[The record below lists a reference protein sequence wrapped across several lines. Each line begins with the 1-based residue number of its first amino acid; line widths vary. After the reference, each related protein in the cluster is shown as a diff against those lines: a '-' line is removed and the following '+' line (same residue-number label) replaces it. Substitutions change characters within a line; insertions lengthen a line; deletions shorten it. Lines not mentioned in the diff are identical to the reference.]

1 MDPSRVSRNREAS
14 KSLPWLLA
22 ARRNI
27 PQRGPNQ
34 RKWFKL
40 FMVVMHL
47 DGLQMTLTW
56 TQGGSLGTE
65 RPPRASLGSLL
76 LEGTTLK
83 EAQIDEDGSNFLWWL
98 CTWMAFK

>member
-1 MDPSRVSRNREAS
+1 MTSLEGSSRNS
-14 KSLPWLLA
+14 
-22 ARRNI
+22 
-27 PQRGPNQ
+27 PQRGRNQ

-40 FMVVMHL
+40 FVVVMNL

-56 TQGGSLGTE
+56 TQEGSLGTK

-76 LEGTTLK
+76 LEGIALK
-83 EAQIDEDGSNFLWWL
+83 EAQIDENGSNFLWWL